1 MKTKINQPRNNIF
14 KDLPKM
20 GYQATNEEVRSSYPD
35 LHITTL
41 LGASNPLFHGITL
54 QGY

>member
-1 MKTKINQPRNNIF
+1 MKTKNNQPSNNIF
-14 KDLPKM
+14 KDLLKM
-20 GYQATNEEVRSSYPD
+20 GYQATNEEVRSSYLD

-41 LGASNPLFHGITL
+41 LSASNTQFHEITL